1 MSLLKDFM
9 DPTHHRFRRRTRG
22 PEHLDYE
29 NAEATVEPQRQLA
42 VLVRDATMKI
52 AEHMG
57 EVAQAHST
65 LMQGLQR
72 YFGLDVSGVDTSAM
86 ALVQECA
93 SVTESFEQTLKKAGF
108 AQVMG
113 SCDEILKECSSVA
126 GLLNERDDALSER
139 QHYEEKVAT
148 LRSVSKGVV
157 TEQIARNQEKLERAK
172 ESHHQKED
180 KLTAALQSFIYR
192 RPVHFRQTLLALF
205 RQHVGVLA
213 EVGAKAEEA
222 MKAVA
227 AELQVGQKARIVGLQ
242 KAVEL
247 NELLVTV
254 EGEEGAGR
262 LFVQLPDGRQK
273 SVRVENL
280 CPQLPEPQ
288 EAQEPSSSSKVGES
302 GQPGEDSALPQKLR
316 LEPAC
321 IPCSGA
327 EVVIEARDLAGT
339 ISEVWVDGTSC
350 EVLEDLSKRDSPS
363 VRVRVPACRNR
374 AGGAALVEV
383 RSVDWA
389 RHMIREEAAK
399 YFPLLTFATCSP
411 NIELTSRQGDDTE
424 TPYLDVAT
432 RQKGLI
438 SAVALT
444 SELSPV
450 QGRQRYFF
458 QVKIE
463 AMAEKRSNRTLALGF
478 VWPLP
483 HALLLEG
490 DDAPQPQLKRRAS
503 LWSSDGHMP
512 ELAHQLPRCLVAYMG
527 GRELAKIAWR
537 PLLECIV
544 GAELGVVLD
553 EGEEKCVVEGPLSEE
568 WRWPSLGAPN
578 GVLDVCGT
586 VTSVSLSQG
595 AQPPYLPLSLTE
607 DAAQEGAEKRF
618 ERHDKILQ
626 QRSTPERAQCPTAKL
641 TQHDHG
647 KMPHEERSGVVSLDQ
662 AADSSGW
669 PEQVLKD
676 VCKQPFVVESPE
688 SFLSFVRYADHSQ
701 AQMCILRDGLQKLA
715 LETSL
720 PQALREACTQHRTAV
735 EAVLAFQDASDFELD
750 GDVFTWPGTSGG
762 YSCKRTEIKGGSMC
776 QRLTRAKAAETDD
789 GLIYVAELNCAKKTA
804 HHFTG
809 ERCRT
814 LTNKDVRDCADVSF
828 HPCTDVVELPMWDR
842 GHSFVGAPGV
852 GSCLHVDQAWWSNV
866 AKNFTGQ
873 KLVALWGPGDAE
885 EIVQRHEGELFR
897 RPLSPEQT
905 QALSKAAVIA
915 LLQPGDVASF
925 SGGLPHATVVVG
937 TELNLTAYESLVN
950 WHPANAGLLLR
961 GLERRGKGV
970 MTRKAKEGLLEDI
983 VEVVKRHASVE
994 APGLWDEDQ
1003 GRVLLLQLGS
1013 SNDDKGK
1020 VDGEVQQRAV
1030 KTTSLW
1036 RALTAAGQHVSVLV
1050 SGGAD
1055 PNRFFNRTS
1064 TSHWRYVRQALLDC
1078 GLPAEHIVNP
1088 GLEALHT
1095 VDEALM
1101 AVEYVREHSVGRLW
1115 VITSDFHAARAR
1127 HLFHV
1132 AFVSAGLSVDL
1143 LVLGVPDACEGEVLQ
1158 AYKAKEVKALEGLRS
1173 APYGAWATYL
1183 SGAAEPAVAAELNA
1197 DRRVHEPFFLTAA
1210 AAGNLRGAFRA
1221 VLKGS
1226 RRCRRFLETEDGGS
1240 AEFSDSGTRSDLSE
1254 KAREAKK
1261 PRLSGAVT

>member
-1 MSLLKDFM
+1 MS
-9 DPTHHRFRRRTRG
+9 G

-42 VLVRDATMKI
+42 ALVRDATMKI

-57 EVAQAHST
+57 EVAQAHSA

-93 SVTESFEQTLKKAGF
+93 SVTDSFEQSLKKAGF

-148 LRSVSKGVV
+148 LRSTSKGVV
-157 TEQIARNQEKLERAK
+157 TEQIARNHEKLERAK

-288 EAQEPSSSSKVGES
+288 SALSSSSKCTDKEGAAGPGES
-302 GQPGEDSALPQKLR
+302 GKESALPQKLR
-316 LEPAC
+316 LEPAR

-350 EVLEDLSKRDSPS
+350 EVLEDLSKRDSPA

-389 RHMIREEAAK
+389 RHMIREEAAN

-411 NIELTSRQGDDTE
+411 NIELTARQGDSE

-490 DDAPQPQLKRRAS
+490 DEAPQLKRRAS
-503 LWSSDGHMP
+503 LWTSDGHMP
-512 ELAHQLPRCLVAYMG
+512 ELAHQLPRSLGGSFVVGGDPPKAYMG
-527 GRELAKIAWR
+527 GRELAKISWR

-553 EGEEKCVVEGPLSEE
+553 VGPSSLTLSIFEEGEEKCVVEGPLNEE

-595 AQPPYLPLSLTE
+595 AQPPDLPLSLTAE
-607 DAAQEGAEKRF
+607 DAAREGGDEKR
-618 ERHDKILQ
+618 DCMTTKVVTKALQ
-626 QRSTPERAQCPTAKL
+626 
-641 TQHDHG
+641 DW
-647 KMPHEERSGVVSLDQ
+647 
-662 AADSSGW
+662 SSNTLLRG
-669 PEQVLKD
+669 QD

-701 AQMCILRDGLQKLA
+701 AQMCILRKGLQKLA

-720 PQALREACTQHRTAV
+720 PQALREACAQHRTAV
-735 EAVLAFQDASDFELD
+735 EAVMAFQDASEIELD

-789 GLIYVAELNCAKKTA
+789 GLIYVAELSCAKKTA
-804 HHFTG
+804 HHLTG

-814 LTNKDVRDCADVSF
+814 LTSKDVRDCADVSF
-828 HPCTDVVELPMWDR
+828 HPGTDVVELPMWDR

-866 AKNFTGQ
+866 AKNFTGL
-873 KLVALWGPGDAE
+873 KLVALWGPDHAA

-897 RPLSPEQT
+897 RPLSPEQM

-961 GLERRGKGV
+961 GLERRGKGI

-983 VEVVKRHASVE
+983 VEVVKRHASVK
-994 APGLWDEDQ
+994 APDLWNEDE
-1003 GRVLLLQLGS
+1003 GHFLLLQLGS
-1013 SNDDKGK
+1013 SNDGKGN
-1020 VDGEVQQRAV
+1020 VDGEVRQRAV
-1030 KTTSLW
+1030 KTASLW
-1036 RALTAAGQHVSVLV
+1036 RALAAAGQHVSVLV

-1064 TSHWRYVRQALLDC
+1064 TSHWRYVKQALLDC
-1078 GLPAEHIVNP
+1078 GLSAEHIIDP

-1101 AVEYVREHSVGRLW
+1101 AVEYVREHGARRLW
-1115 VITSDFHAARAR
+1115 VVTSDFHAARAR

-1132 AFVSAGLSVDL
+1132 AFASAGLSVDL

-1158 AYKAKEVKALEGLRS
+1158 AYAAKE
-1173 APYGAWATYL
+1173 
-1183 SGAAEPAVAAELNA
+1183 
-1197 DRRVHEPFFLTAA
+1197 
-1210 AAGNLRGAFRA
+1210 
-1221 VLKGS
+1221 
-1226 RRCRRFLETEDGGS
+1226 
-1240 AEFSDSGTRSDLSE
+1240 
-1254 KAREAKK
+1254 
-1261 PRLSGAVT
+1261 

>member
-1 MSLLKDFM
+1 MSAASEGQLTAFVSVHRQGQAASRNLGEKGPLKMSLLKDFM

-42 VLVRDATMKI
+42 ALVRDATMKI

-57 EVAQAHST
+57 EVAQAHSA

-93 SVTESFEQTLKKAGF
+93 SVTDSFEQSLKKAGF

-148 LRSVSKGVV
+148 LRSTSKGVV
-157 TEQIARNQEKLERAK
+157 TEQIARNHEKLERAK

-288 EAQEPSSSSKVGES
+288 SAPSSSSKCTDKEGAAGPGES
-302 GQPGEDSALPQKLR
+302 GEESALPQKLR
-316 LEPAC
+316 LEPAR

-350 EVLEDLSKRDSPS
+350 EVLEDLSKRDSPA

-389 RHMIREEAAK
+389 RHMIREEAAN

-411 NIELTSRQGDDTE
+411 NIELTARQGDSE

-490 DDAPQPQLKRRAS
+490 DEAPQLKRRAS
-503 LWSSDGHMP
+503 LWTSDGHMP
-512 ELAHQLPRCLVAYMG
+512 ELAHQLPRSFVVGGDPPKAYMG
-527 GRELAKIAWR
+527 GRELAKISWR

-553 EGEEKCVVEGPLSEE
+553 VGPSSLTLSIFEEGEEKCVVEGPLNEE

-595 AQPPYLPLSLTE
+595 AQPPDLPLSLTAE
-607 DAAQEGAEKRF
+607 DAAREGGDEKRF
-618 ERHDKILQ
+618 E
-626 QRSTPERAQCPTAKL
+626 SAQYPTSKL

-647 KMPHEERSGVVSLDQ
+647 KMPHEASQERSGVSSLDQ

-669 PEQVLKD
+669 PEEVLKD

-701 AQMCILRDGLQKLA
+701 AQMCILRKGLQKLA

-720 PQALREACTQHRTAV
+720 PQALREACAQHRTAV
-735 EAVLAFQDASDFELD
+735 EAVMAFQDASEIELD

-789 GLIYVAELNCAKKTA
+789 GLIYVA
-804 HHFTG
+804 
-809 ERCRT
+809 
-814 LTNKDVRDCADVSF
+814 
-828 HPCTDVVELPMWDR
+828 
-842 GHSFVGAPGV
+842 
-852 GSCLHVDQAWWSNV
+852 
-866 AKNFTGQ
+866 
-873 KLVALWGPGDAE
+873 
-885 EIVQRHEGELFR
+885 
-897 RPLSPEQT
+897 
-905 QALSKAAVIA
+905 
-915 LLQPGDVASF
+915 
-925 SGGLPHATVVVG
+925 
-937 TELNLTAYESLVN
+937 
-950 WHPANAGLLLR
+950 
-961 GLERRGKGV
+961 
-970 MTRKAKEGLLEDI
+970 
-983 VEVVKRHASVE
+983 
-994 APGLWDEDQ
+994 
-1003 GRVLLLQLGS
+1003 
-1013 SNDDKGK
+1013 
-1020 VDGEVQQRAV
+1020 RA
-1030 KTTSLW
+1030 
-1036 RALTAAGQHVSVLV
+1036 
-1050 SGGAD
+1050 
-1055 PNRFFNRTS
+1055 
-1064 TSHWRYVRQALLDC
+1064 
-1078 GLPAEHIVNP
+1078 
-1088 GLEALHT
+1088 
-1095 VDEALM
+1095 
-1101 AVEYVREHSVGRLW
+1101 
-1115 VITSDFHAARAR
+1115 
-1127 HLFHV
+1127 
-1132 AFVSAGLSVDL
+1132 
-1143 LVLGVPDACEGEVLQ
+1143 
-1158 AYKAKEVKALEGLRS
+1158 
-1173 APYGAWATYL
+1173 
-1183 SGAAEPAVAAELNA
+1183 
-1197 DRRVHEPFFLTAA
+1197 
-1210 AAGNLRGAFRA
+1210 
-1221 VLKGS
+1221 
-1226 RRCRRFLETEDGGS
+1226 
-1240 AEFSDSGTRSDLSE
+1240 
-1254 KAREAKK
+1254 
-1261 PRLSGAVT
+1261 